1 MGRKKR
7 GGAQL
12 IRTERERVRERETQS
27 VSKER
32 RGTTTKKMADTE
44 HDTEFES
51 ADAGASTTYPNTA
64 GAVRKNGFIVI
75 KGRPCKVVDV
85 TTSKTGKHGHAK
97 CHFTALDIF
106 TQKKMEMLESSS
118 HNVEIPNVTRYEY
131 SLLDIDED
139 FVSLM
144 DDNGDTRDDLKM
156 PEDADLASK
165 IQKDFDDGKE
175 LVVTVQKAMNEE
187 QIMSFKEAVAG
198 K

>member
-1 MGRKKR
+1 
-7 GGAQL
+7 
-12 IRTERERVRERETQS
+12 
-27 VSKER
+27 
-32 RGTTTKKMADTE
+32 MADQE

-106 TQKKMEMLESSS
+106 TAKKMEMLESSS

-144 DDNGDTRDDLKM
+144 DESGETRDDLKM
-156 PEDADLASK
+156 PENDDDLAAK
-165 IQKDFDDGKE
+165 IRKDFDDGKD
-175 LVVTVQKAMNEE
+175 LVVTVQKAMGEE
-187 QIMSFKEAVAG
+187 HIMSYKEAAAG

>member
-1 MGRKKR
+1 
-7 GGAQL
+7 
-12 IRTERERVRERETQS
+12 
-27 VSKER
+27 
-32 RGTTTKKMADTE
+32 MADEE

-51 ADAGASTTYPNTA
+51 TDAGASTTYPNTA

-106 TQKKMEMLESSS
+106 TSKKMEMLESSS
-118 HNVEIPNVTRYEY
+118 HNVEIPNVTRHDYA
-131 SLLDIDED
+131 LIDIDED

-144 DDNGDTRDDLKM
+144 DDSGETRDDLKM
-156 PEDADLASK
+156 PDDPELSSK
-165 IQKDFDDGKE
+165 IKKDFDDGKE

-187 QIMSFKEAVAG
+187 QIMSYKEAQAG